1 MSSTLRAVGAFSGN
15 NARCTS
21 SDEYRPA
28 RRTTTLS
35 PASSHSRTEP
45 GPTPSIR
52 RTSAGTEICPCAVT
66 FECASAMALSYHGN
80 AHPAR
85 FPHISPR
92 VVSFERRMAL
102 PAGIPACGHSR
113 LRAFPFSEGIY
124 EIGSGF
130 RDLLGRCPATWW
142 ASSTA
147 AAPPPMVAGTTALGG
162 DRSGANP
169 GVPRRRTF
177 CGGRVHTLV
186 RPGPQAGEHATVAG
200 APIAWQPP
208 PAIEERSSR
217 TRRSE
222 RVSRLV
228 DRAQPRSTSLA
239 VARRIFRGP
248 TRRNRTFCT
257 RSAVRPQHVF

>member
-1 MSSTLRAVGAFSGN
+1 MCRRTPSLMSSTLRAVGAFSGN

-113 LRAFPFSEGIY
+113 SRRAFTRSALVSETCLG
-124 EIGSGF
+124 GARPLGG
-130 RDLLGRCPATWW
+130 RVQRRLHRHRWLPGQPLLAAIVQELTR
-142 ASSTA
+142 ASPA
-147 AAPPPMVAGTTALGG
+147 AAPFAAVGCIPW
-162 DRSGANP
+162 SGQ
-169 GVPRRRTF
+169 GPRPAST
-177 CGGRVHTLV
+177 
-186 RPGPQAGEHATVAG
+186 RPWLA
-200 APIAWQPP
+200 
-208 PAIEERSSR
+208 
-217 TRRSE
+217 RRSPGNL
-222 RVSRLV
+222 RQR
-228 DRAQPRSTSLA
+228 
-239 VARRIFRGP
+239 
-248 TRRNRTFCT
+248 
-257 RSAVRPQHVF
+257 